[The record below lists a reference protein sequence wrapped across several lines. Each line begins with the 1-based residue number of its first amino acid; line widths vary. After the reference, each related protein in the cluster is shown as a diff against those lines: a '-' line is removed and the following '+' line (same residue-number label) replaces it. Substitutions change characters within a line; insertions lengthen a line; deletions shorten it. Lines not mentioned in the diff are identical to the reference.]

1 MLNLNSK
8 ISLPGNKDFDFFRNN
23 NLSNWT
29 LKCFMQYYED
39 NKRNLPKFDVIF
51 NQYKQRL
58 NDINDFINDEDI
70 KLYIQSLLEDIAN
83 DVQ

>member
-1 MLNLNSK
+1 
-8 ISLPGNKDFDFFRNN
+8 
-23 NLSNWT
+23 
-29 LKCFMQYYED
+29 MQYYED

-58 NDINDFINDEDI
+58 NDINDFINDEDV

-83 DVQ
+83 EVQ